1 MSQDSYLSRYNGDHN
16 MSTEKESSRG
26 GRTPSPSEG
35 LHIHSPLRMNVSG
48 RAVDESTKER
58 IEGYI
63 AILDRAAC
71 RPAGTS
77 GNRVIFAFR
86 QGKSFFIMPLSSGD
100 KAAIIRGAAEI
111 VEYDPS
117 TGRLLGVGE
126 SGAPPEA
133 PLIWWAFK
141 IFSRTNFALMKIRS
155 EDESGKTEPGKRNQG
170 SRHPDSI
177 WISTDTGE
185 RIPVMD
191 NIIKLNFPSGPIMD
205 LFSRTARDVSR
216 EPPGNLSEVE
226 IDFSDCGLKMA
237 EDITSLLG
245 GRE

>member
-1 MSQDSYLSRYNGDHN
+1 MSE
-16 MSTEKESSRG
+16 EKESKDR
-26 GRTPSPSEG
+26 RTPAPSEG
-35 LHIHSPLRMNVSG
+35 LHIPSFLRMNVSE
-48 RAVDESTKER
+48 RPVDESTKER

-63 AILDRAAC
+63 ATLDRAGC
-71 RPAGTS
+71 CTTSTS

-86 QGKSFFIMPLSSGD
+86 QGKSFFIMPLMKAD
-100 KAAIIRGAAEI
+100 KAAIIQGAAEI

-117 TGRLLGVGE
+117 TGRLLGVGK

-141 IFSRTNFALMKIRS
+141 IFSRTNFALMEIRS
-155 EDESGKTEPGKRNQG
+155 GDASGKTGPGKRNHG

-177 WISTDTGE
+177 WISTETGG

-191 NIIKLNFPSGPIMD
+191 NIIKLNFPSGPIME
-205 LFSRTARDVSR
+205 LFSRTSRDDSWG
-216 EPPGNLSEVE
+216 PPGNQSEVE

-237 EDITSLLG
+237 EDVTSLLS

>member
-1 MSQDSYLSRYNGDHN
+1 